1 MIEAVLF
8 DLDGTLIDT
17 APDMG
22 AALNNLLI
30 EEGYDP
36 LPLESIRPFVSQGGL
51 VLTQLGFGETVT
63 EPEIESLR
71 LRYLQHYRDIVA
83 DNSVFFDGMEEV
95 LNTLEKNNL
104 LWGIVTNKPE
114 WLTTP
119 LLEQM
124 SLKQISLVQM
134 GPEQL
139 NLNQRSSVVI
149 CGDTLEFKKPH
160 PQPLIVAAETIGV
173 KCEHCI
179 YMGDDKRDIDAGN
192 SANMITLSAAYGYI
206 EANANL
212 AEWKADGNLNQPLD
226 LLSHPLLVNEI
237 YK

>member
-36 LPLESIRPFVSQGGL
+36 LPLESIRPLVSQGGL
-51 VLTQLGFGETVT
+51 VLTQLGFGETVS
-63 EPEIESLR
+63 EQEIEPLR
-71 LRYLQHYRDIVA
+71 LRYLQHYRNVVA
-83 DNSVFFDGMEEV
+83 DNSVLFDGMEEV

-104 LWGIVTNKPE
+104 IWGIVTNKPE

-119 LLEQM
+119 LL
-124 SLKQISLVQM
+124 KRIR
-134 GPEQL
+134 L
-139 NLNQRSSVVI
+139 NHRSSVVI

-160 PQPLIVAAETIGV
+160 PQPLIVAAEKIGV
-173 KCEHCI
+173 KCENCI
-179 YMGDDKRDIDAGN
+179 YIGDDKRDIDAGN

-206 EANANL
+206 KANTNL

-226 LLSHPLLVNEI
+226 LLSHPFLKN
-237 YK
+237 